1 MRNLSTRTAGF
12 APILLVLFLSV
23 LLISML
29 AISTNM
35 SLSSRRTAVNQGQI
49 MTAQYAAESEMNLLR
64 SRFKD
69 IQNLLSNPST
79 SSGYLR
85 LPPGSLQNELR
96 AYAVQF
102 CGKSAMT
109 GNTAWAPTSDFA
121 TPRGGTDTDLY
132 PNAEQCVNDAAS
144 NFTNEKYGV
153 LADSVD
159 PSRYTILPSGEQP
172 AAGASR
178 SALMTWWENYLAQ
191 STATYRY
198 GIEPDRVVNLNG
210 QRYRFYVRIAQ
221 AVVSK
226 GEGAAR
232 RVLAAQKTEQT
243 GWWFEF
249 EVPNPFENVV
259 FDNTI
264 PDTGAFANNVFDGDY
279 FTNQKIR
286 VYNTSNVQFKGKFSS
301 AGCTTFPDGTA
312 AAGTDC
318 PQKAPG
324 FYVRHSTTSTA
335 TGPDASA
342 TGFTNINTNL
352 KNKLDNYADFAPDK
366 AVNFQA
372 AYIKLPSN
380 ASQQQEDANAAGL
393 VMTSAESDV
402 QFAVGDVNGDPLPAS
417 AFNSTTQKWN
427 EPNPVYQYI
436 RTQVPK
442 VIYDTTTTIQV
453 SPTVYSATPAAYRS
467 AVRCGSRLQN
477 ICYYVNPSTMGT
489 ETVREFRYGPD
500 KKLYQKIG
508 PTWTVVQNQFNGVVF
523 SGNNVKVRG
532 PERPSAT
539 STAQSNMPPA
549 VASFAKLN
557 MTSNGDIKI
566 ASDLTLSDLPC
577 ENSTFASDACT
588 KKTPA
593 TMPQNILGL
602 FTPTGDI
609 SISTEAP
616 NNVNV
621 YAAMMS
627 SNGGLGVDDYNKGSH
642 RGTMK
647 IVGSVVENAPGLK
660 GTGSGATGYSPSYT
674 YDNRFKVGILPPS
687 SPVTM
692 VWKASDGAQAGK
704 ALSSFTWT
712 QATTAAF

>member
-109 GNTAWAPTSDFA
+109 GNTAWTPTSDFA

-264 PDTGAFANNVFDGDY
+264 PNNGAFTSNVFDGDY

-286 VYNTSNVQFKGKFSS
+286 VYDYSNVQFKGKFSS
-301 AGCTTFPDGTA
+301 AGCTTFPTSTA

-318 PQKAPG
+318 PQKSPG
-324 FYVRHSTTSTA
+324 FYVRPSTSA

-352 KNKLDNYADFAPDK
+352 KNKLDNYANFAPDK

-380 ASQQQEDANAAGL
+380 ASQQQADANAAGL
-393 VMTSAESDV
+393 VMTAAETGV
-402 QFAVGDVNGDPLPAS
+402 KLVVGDANGNPLTAS
-417 AFNSTTQKWN
+417 AFNSTNQKWN
-427 EPNPVYQYI
+427 EPSPTYQYI
-436 RTQVPK
+436 RLQGPVTR
-442 VIYDTTTTIQV
+442 YDTTAWSPVTISV
-453 SPTVYSATPAAYRS
+453 FNSTPAENRKTVA
-467 AVRCGSRLQN
+467 CGYGKT
-477 ICYYVNPSTMGT
+477 CYYVNP
-489 ETVREFRYGPD
+489 TVTTTDTTREFRYGPD
-500 KKLYQKIG
+500 KVLYQKTG
-508 PTWTVVQNQFNGVVF
+508 TTWTIVQNQFNGVVF
-523 SGNNVKVRG
+523 SGNGVKVGG

-557 MTSNGDIKI
+557 VTSNGDIKI

-627 SNGGLGVDDYNKGSH
+627 SGGGLGVDDHDKGSS

-660 GTGSGATGYSPSYT
+660 GTSSGTGYTPSYT